1 MMPLKSLVCDATVW
15 SITLDSAI
23 MILEASF
30 TLICDVYRTGITYD
44 DRNVFIVHA
53 SDPLRSVLKN
63 YLPSI
68 VS

>member
-1 MMPLKSLVCDATVW
+1 MMPLKSLVCDAIVW
-15 SITLDSAI
+15 SITLDSSI

-44 DRNVFIVHA
+44 DRNVFIIEA
-53 SDPLRSVLKN
+53 SDPLSSVLN
-63 YLPSI
+63 YFLPSI